1 MKKVI
6 SWVASSFFRQAG
18 RFLFYIVLGG
28 MLFLLFKANDFKL
41 NFADILLPMHVK
53 ADTMYLDG
61 YDTQWYFNNRSTRL
75 PTNGPFQYNTQYSGS
90 INSGFQVSEFY
101 TKSDNPMPTQVIRGG
116 EFIVPLYVQA
126 PVIYRD
132 DTISDQICT
141 KWEQSG
147 SVYSCTNISNSAL
160 THNVNYITP
169 NLTIWAMAVYT
180 SGYTDMCTIDLS
192 NNKLLCP
199 VADIDAT
206 NSLWFIQVRTIIYYD
221 NYNNTQQQ
229 YYVGLGD
236 KTNRYKNVSQA
247 IIDNQNQNTNQ
258 TLNFFSDTNTTSSSD
273 TTSNF
278 FSETNSTSESALTS
292 IVSAPLTLINSLV
305 VGTHESICATLN
317 SKQICLP
324 SGDIIWNRATSSQN
338 HGGSGVHDHWFRGG
352 SVEQFIAFFNL
363 VVGGFIL
370 YKCLLSIFNMV
381 HKLLD
386 PANSWVG
393 VMKL

>member
-28 MLFLLFKANDFKL
+28 MIFLLFKANDFKL

-53 ADTMYLDG
+53 ASTLTTPVEYAGQFTLHVREQDTSKFDTYG
-61 YDTQWYFNNRSTRL
+61 EGYSSWVNSSSSSTISQINFYRREPYEYDTSQNDYMAINIMLSTGIINENNNQETSYISCTTWRQVATGDYECESWTET
-75 PTNGPFQYNTQYSGS
+75 TNGGNNFLALNGLQMSIKVVYSNGEQESCEIHESTAYCNVRKRQLTRISVNIIQPLNNMRSYFYIKRQILMYNT
-90 INSGFQVSEFY
+90 IN
-101 TKSDNPMPTQVIRGG
+101 T
-116 EFIVPLYVQA
+116 A
-126 PVIYRD
+126 
-132 DTISDQICT
+132 
-141 KWEQSG
+141 QS
-147 SVYSCTNISNSAL
+147 
-160 THNVNYITP
+160 
-169 NLTIWAMAVYT
+169 
-180 SGYTDMCTIDLS
+180 
-192 NNKLLCP
+192 
-199 VADIDAT
+199 
-206 NSLWFIQVRTIIYYD
+206 
-221 NYNNTQQQ
+221 
-229 YYVGLGD
+229 
-236 KTNRYKNVSQA
+236 

-305 VGTHESICATLN
+305 VGTHDSICATLN